1 MNNQNLMP
9 NQAQPID
16 RITTG
21 QLPSALAELSEEMLQ
36 GTDFGAEV
44 AAAVFGAP
52 CIPSFDGEVTASMCV
67 CICSFDSE
75 VTASYPCVPCACS
88 FDGDDAE

>member
-21 QLPSALAELSEEMLQ
+21 QLPSALSELSEEMLQ
-36 GTDFGAEV
+36 GTDFGA
-44 AAAVFGAP
+44 
-52 CIPSFDGEVTASMCV
+52 DVTASACYPCMP
-67 CICSFDSE
+67 SFDSE
-75 VTASYPCVPCACS
+75 VTASIGPCVFMCS

>member
-44 AAAVFGAP
+44 TASLCLGP
-52 CIPSFDGEVTASMCV
+52 CLPSFDSEVTASMCV
-67 CICSFDSE
+67 CICSFD
-75 VTASYPCVPCACS
+75 
-88 FDGDDAE
+88 GDDAE

>member
-44 AAAVFGAP
+44 TAAFVG
-52 CIPSFDGEVTASMCV
+52 I
-67 CICSFDSE
+67 
-75 VTASYPCVPCACS
+75 PCVPS
-88 FDGDDAE
+88 FDGDDAD

>member
-44 AAAVFGAP
+44 AASGV
-52 CIPSFDGEVTASMCV
+52 CIPCV
-67 CICSFDSE
+67 PSFDSE
-75 VTASYPCVPCACS
+75 VTASICPCFMCS

>member
-44 AAAVFGAP
+44 AAAGFPIP
-52 CIPSFDGEVTASMCV
+52 CMCSFDGEVTASICG
-67 CICSFDSE
+67 CLCSFDSE
-75 VTASYPCVPCACS
+75 VTASMCHCVCS

>member
-36 GTDFGAEV
+36 GTDFG
-44 AAAVFGAP
+44 
-52 CIPSFDGEVTASMCV
+52 SDVTAS
-67 CICSFDSE
+67 ICLI
-75 VTASYPCVPCACS
+75 PCMPS

>member
-21 QLPSALAELSEEMLQ
+21 QLSSALTELSEEMLQ

-44 AAAVFGAP
+44 TAAFA
-52 CIPSFDGEVTASMCV
+52 
-67 CICSFDSE
+67 
-75 VTASYPCVPCACS
+75 CVPCAPS